1 VAPGASIA
9 SPIRAAGSGATVSC
23 TQSLLEKLA
32 PDIEKELRPRLQGF
46 LGAFV
51 RAYLPQVWVF
61 ETEEGATSVRIE
73 PTGAVTVH
81 AGTTPSPDVT
91 VKGPHDRLQKVLST
105 RSKGTP
111 KPADIDVVAHT
122 AKGRAALEQVRSR
135 FGF

>member
-1 VAPGASIA
+1 M
-9 SPIRAAGSGATVSC
+9 SC
-23 TQSLLEKLA
+23 TQALLEKLV
-32 PDIEKELRPRLQGF
+32 PDIEKELKPRLQGF
-46 LGAFV
+46 IGAFV

-81 AGTTPSPDVT
+81 AGPTPAPDVT
-91 VKGPHDRLQKVLST
+91 VKGPHVRLKKVLAT
-105 RSKGTP
+105 RTKGAA
-111 KPADIDVVAHT
+111 KPADVSVVAHT